1 MAKRRTDQTIDKA
14 PTELVKTREEFNQF
28 LERRILIGEE
38 LYQCKIQTEKEFKEN
53 KEDFYNWCDYNSE
66 YLKHAF
72 NKENNEYKTGFDRA
86 GAISISIIGGRQTL
100 GQELKEFKE
109 KIDYKLKNLKKLR
122 AKTELLK
129 IDSDIETQNTTEKR
143 TPELN
148 KSKVFIVHGH
158 DDVAKTKTARFVEK
172 LGFEAIILHEKAS
185 GSKTIIEKIEEYS
198 NVGFGIIL
206 YTPCDIGAKNTD
218 SPDLKN
224 RARQNVVFEHGFLIG
239 KIGRSNVCALVK
251 GDIETPNDISGVV
264 YVSMD
269 SADAWRYS
277 IADEMKRAGYNVD
290 KNEI

>member
-1 MAKRRTDQTIDKA
+1 MAKRRINQTIDKD
-14 PTELVKTREEFNQF
+14 PTELVKSREEFNQF
-28 LERRILIGEE
+28 LEKRILIGEE
-38 LYQCKIQTEKEFKEN
+38 LYQRKIQTKEDFKEN

-72 NKENNEYKTGFDRA
+72 NKETNEYKTSFERA
-86 GAISISIIGGRQTL
+86 GAISISIIGGRQTPN
-100 GQELKEFKE
+100 QELKEFKE
-109 KIDYKLKNLKKLR
+109 KIELKVKNLKKLL

-129 IDSDIETQNTTEKR
+129 ISSEIETQNTVEKT

-148 KSKVFIVHGH
+148 KSQVFIVHGH
-158 DDVAKTKTARFVEK
+158 DDEAKTKTARFVER

-218 SPDLKN
+218 NPDLKT

-239 KIGRSNVCALVK
+239 KIGRNNVCALVK
-251 GDIETPNDISGVV
+251 GDVETPNDISGVV

-290 KNEI
+290 KNKI